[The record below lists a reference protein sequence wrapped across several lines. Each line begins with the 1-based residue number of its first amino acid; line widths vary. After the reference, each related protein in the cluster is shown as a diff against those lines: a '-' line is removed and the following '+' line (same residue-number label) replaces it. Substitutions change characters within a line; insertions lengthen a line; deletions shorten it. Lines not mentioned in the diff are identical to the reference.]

1 MKKFL
6 FFAAVLVSISTYA
19 QNVRIGITSGV
30 SISNY
35 QIKGGVQTESSNSVA
50 GFTAGII
57 IDIPGDMPQYKHYG
71 FQPAINFVQKGTKAE
86 QTYGNVTAKSKILV
100 NYIEIPL
107 NFLYN
112 SRGKTGNIFI
122 GGGPAVAIAISGKGK
137 YDDGTT
143 KASENLKFGSNDEST
158 MTRGD
163 LGANFIAGFSLNN
176 GVMFSVNYNAGIVN
190 LLPKEMEDSKLRS
203 NYFGIKLGYM
213 LPSFKNK

>member
-1 MKKFL
+1 MKKL
-6 FFAAVLVSISTYA
+6 LIFAAVLVSISTYA
-19 QNVRIGITSGV
+19 QKVRIGITSGV

-35 QIKGGVQTESSNSVA
+35 QIQLDGNKESNKAMA

-57 IDIPGDMPQYKHYG
+57 FDIPGDIPQYKHFS

-86 QTYGNVTAKSKILV
+86 QINGNSTVKSKILV
-100 NYIEIPL
+100 NYIEMPL

-158 MTRGD
+158 LTRGD

-176 GVMFSVNYNAGIVN
+176 GVMFFVNYNAGIAN